1 MDDTTSIFGVY
12 LHYQILTHTVNKW
25 GELPQEDGG
34 LVKERLIYRKLGGGK
49 YHDSKWRGGSSI
61 MEQMKKISHCD
72 NLHVK
77 GGGHTSRQE
86 TLFIRAELK

>member
-34 LVKERLIYRKLGGGK
+34 LVKERLIYRKLGGG
-49 YHDSKWRGGSSI
+49 
-61 MEQMKKISHCD
+61 Q
-72 NLHVK
+72 VP
-77 GGGHTSRQE
+77 
-86 TLFIRAELK
+86 